1 MKSYKLINL
10 IMISAGRMTNMFST
24 KENRNRDRKGSS
36 EKSLK
41 DKKRLSI
48 PEEILSKDKIRKFR
62 EIKQHTKK

>member
-1 MKSYKLINL
+1 
-10 IMISAGRMTNMFST
+10 MISAGRMTNMFST